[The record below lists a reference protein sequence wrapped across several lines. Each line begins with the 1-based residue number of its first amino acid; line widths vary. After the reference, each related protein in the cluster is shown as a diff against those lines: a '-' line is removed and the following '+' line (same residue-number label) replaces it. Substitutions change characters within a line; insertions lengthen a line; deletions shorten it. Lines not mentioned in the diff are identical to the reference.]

1 MALVGVKYV
10 KWHFESGSMLFVNSS
25 YIQQLSEIWMVL
37 NVAQKYNVARYFMFP
52 KVLEMLG
59 TINFCTFLCVKN
71 LVGLVIMSTSVAF
84 ANMSHSN
91 ITMKRS
97 IMEINFHPVV
107 IDTWFFHTIAST
119 VVRYHLEG
127 PF

>member
-10 KWHFESGSMLFVNSS
+10 KWHFKSGSMLFVNSS
-25 YIQQLSEIWMVL
+25 YIQQLSKNWMVL
-37 NVAQKYNVARYFMFP
+37 NVGQKYKVAWYFMFP

-59 TINFCTFLCVKN
+59 FVLFCTFLCVKN

-84 ANMSHSN
+84 ANISHSN
-91 ITMKRS
+91 ITIKCS

-107 IDTWFFHTIAST
+107 IDT
-119 VVRYHLEG
+119 
-127 PF
+127 

>member
-1 MALVGVKYV
+1 
-10 KWHFESGSMLFVNSS
+10 MLFVNSS
-25 YIQQLSEIWMVL
+25 YIQQLSKNWMVL
-37 NVAQKYNVARYFMFP
+37 NVGQKYKVARYFMFP

-59 TINFCTFLCVKN
+59 FVLFCAFLCVKN

-91 ITMKRS
+91 ITTKRS

-107 IDTWFFHTIAST
+107 IDT
-119 VVRYHLEG
+119 
-127 PF
+127 